1 MKPTPIQP
9 GTPEYPAALLRDGVG
24 WAPSVIHA
32 LGNLAILRQP
42 LMALFCSA
50 KCPGRVILPAYDLAA
65 RWHDAGRA
73 VISGFHSPVEKEC
86 LRILLRGS
94 QPIIICPARSLP
106 QRVPPDWKTP
116 LADGRLLLLSCFPSG
131 PRRPTAETAYRRN
144 AFVASLAA
152 EITVLHATPGGRLER
167 LLRQL
172 RPQATRGS
180 CASGEPVEEYHRQ
193 ATE

>member
-1 MKPTPIQP
+1 MFRPTPVAL
-9 GTPEYPAALLRDGVG
+9 TPADKHWPHLFGRRLGSD
-24 WAPSVIHA
+24 APTKITA
-32 LGNLAILRQP
+32 LGNLDLLSLP
-42 LMALFCSA
+42 KTALFCSA
-50 KCPGRVILPAYDLAA
+50 RCPGRDILPAYDQAA
-65 RWHDAGRA
+65 KWRDAGRC

-144 AFVASLAA
+144 EFVATLAT
-152 EITVLHATPGGRLER
+152 EITVVHATPNGRLAT
-167 LLRQL
+167 LLRRL
-172 RPQATRGS
+172 EEDGRPIALFRAR
-180 CASGEPVEEYHRQ
+180 ASG
-193 ATE
+193 

>member
-1 MKPTPIQP
+1 MQPTPIQP
-9 GTPEYPAALLRDGVG
+9 GTPDYPAALLRNGVSR
-24 WAPSVIHA
+24 APQVIHA
-32 LGNLAILRQP
+32 LGNLAMLRQP

-50 KCPGRVILPAYDLAA
+50 KCPGHVILPAYDLAA
-65 RWHDAGRA
+65 RWRDAGRA

-106 QRVPPDWKTP
+106 QRVPPDWRTP

-131 PRRPTAETAYRRN
+131 PRRATADTAHRRN
-144 AFVASLAA
+144 EFVATLAT

-167 LLRQL
+167 LLGQL
-172 RPQATRGS
+172 QPQAILP
-180 CASGEPVEEYHRQ
+180 AGEPGLPARRESAE
-193 ATE
+193 